1 MTDDSEDYRRG
12 LLEGRMSALEDRHS
26 KTEGRV
32 DVIDGRVTAQERI
45 TYSLIGALVF
55 IQVWPTIEGL
65 MR

>member
-1 MTDDSEDYRRG
+1 
-12 LLEGRMSALEDRHS
+12 MSALEDRHS